1 VNLVG
6 KVRRRMVVTIFCM
19 RLKRAAHHGSA
30 TPFIENASRYL
41 GSSVRPRTRASSE
54 LKWTNRLRPTDVDR
68 SNPELMHFQIV
79 VFDNPESRA
88 ASFTDTVSGRI
99 DASETLDQ
107 GS

>member
-1 VNLVG
+1 
-6 KVRRRMVVTIFCM
+6 
-19 RLKRAAHHGSA
+19 
-30 TPFIENASRYL
+30 
-41 GSSVRPRTRASSE
+41 
-54 LKWTNRLRPTDVDR
+54 LRPTDVDR